1 MLKSVLNSVVLSLI
15 LSDVIRLS
23 LGTLTVDV
31 GIGDVVTIAY
41 NYTFCLTYQRT

>member
-31 GIGDVVTIAY
+31 GIGDVTIAY
-41 NYTFCLTYQRT
+41 NYTFCRTYQRT